1 MQDPVKANDVNRF
14 VKGEITKVAE
24 SIRVLKLVDSWYVQ
38 TTTSCDGPFETYDEA
53 EAFLHL
59 SETVEAARIE
69 FAGLA
74 VTG

>member
-1 MQDPVKANDVNRF
+1 M
-14 VKGEITKVAE
+14 GE
-24 SIRVLKLVDSWYVQ
+24 SIRVFKQLDRWYVQ
-38 TTTSCDGPFETYDEA
+38 TTTSYDGPFETYDEA

-59 SETVEAARIE
+59 SQTVEAARME